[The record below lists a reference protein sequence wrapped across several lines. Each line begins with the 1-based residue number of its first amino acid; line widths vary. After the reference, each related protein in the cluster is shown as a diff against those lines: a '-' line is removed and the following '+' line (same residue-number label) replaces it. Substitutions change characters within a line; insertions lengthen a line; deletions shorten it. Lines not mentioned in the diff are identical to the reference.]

1 MKQLFERVLAS
12 KPGRAG
18 GLCVLRFP
26 NSAET
31 RWFDHV
37 PTPGTRI
44 RSDHGDAY
52 WGHLWVVDDV
62 VQSGR
67 NTYTVSCVE
76 RREYVHNFR
85 HGSDSKPDLSA
96 ELLELAR
103 RASGTVIENW
113 RRRKYRHYIP

>member
-1 MKQLFERVLAS
+1 
-12 KPGRAG
+12 
-18 GLCVLRFP
+18 
-26 NSAET
+26 
-31 RWFDHV
+31 
-37 PTPGTRI
+37 
-44 RSDHGDAY
+44 
-52 WGHLWVVDDV
+52 VVDDV

-76 RREYVHNFR
+76 RREYLHNLR